1 MVTQVFAKVGALFL
15 MLVIGALARRKK
27 IITTESLDSLCR
39 IVLHVTLPFLF
50 IYILAS
56 RCIGD
61 TIISLWTAPV
71 FAVLVIFVGY
81 CVSSITAK
89 LIKVPE
95 DKKGTFKFLISFQN
109 SGFLAIPIGFALFGQ
124 DGVLYIIIFNIGFNL
139 LLWTLGVKLMNPAP
153 CGAGRAGPGASS
165 KVGLL
170 GNLVNTGTVALALGI
185 IFGVFCV
192 KLPQFFLDAS
202 RMMGDATIPLA
213 MIVTGAILGG
223 VAIRSGVDIKRIG
236 AIVLCKLI
244 IIPVIFLGLAKLLPN
259 ISDLMR
265 SIIVLQ
271 ACMPS
276 AASSPLFAK
285 RFGGDHDLAASA
297 VFFTTLIS
305 IITIPFFM
313 SLI

>member
-1 MVTQVFAKVGALFL
+1 
-15 MLVIGALARRKK
+15 
-27 IITTESLDSLCR
+27 
-39 IVLHVTLPFLF
+39 
-50 IYILAS
+50 
-56 RCIGD
+56 
-61 TIISLWTAPV
+61 
-71 FAVLVIFVGY
+71 
-81 CVSSITAK
+81 
-89 LIKVPE
+89 
-95 DKKGTFKFLISFQN
+95 
-109 SGFLAIPIGFALFGQ
+109 
-124 DGVLYIIIFNIGFNL
+124 
-139 LLWTLGVKLMNPAP
+139 MNH
-153 CGAGRAGPGASS
+153 RPGASS

-170 GNLVNTGTVALALGI
+170 GNLVNTGTVALALGV

-192 KLPQFFLDAS
+192 KLPAFLLDAS
-202 RMMGDATIPLA
+202 RIIGDATIPLA

>member
-1 MVTQVFAKVGALFL
+1 MVTQVLAKVGALFL
-15 MLVIGALARRKK
+15 MLVIGAIARRKK

-50 IYILAS
+50 IYILSS

-61 TIISLWTAPV
+61 TILSLWTAPLLAL
-71 FAVLVIFVGY
+71 AVIATGY
-81 CVSSITAK
+81 CLSLIAVR
-89 LIKVPE
+89 LIKVP
-95 DKKGTFKFLISFQN
+95 DARRGTFKFLISFQN
-109 SGFLAIPIGFALFGQ
+109 SGFLAIPIAYALFGE

-139 LLWTLGVKLMNPAP
+139 LLWTFGVKLMNS
-153 CGAGRAGPGASS
+153 PGASKGA
-165 KVGLL
+165 KVSLF
-170 GNLVNTGTVALALGI
+170 GNLVNTGTVALALGV

-192 KLPQFFLDAS
+192 KLPKFFLDAS
-202 RMMGDATIPLA
+202 RIVGDATIPLA

-223 VAIRSGVDIKRIG
+223 ANIKRGVDMKPIA
-236 AIVLCKLI
+236 AIVLCRLMLV
-244 IIPVIFLGLAKLLPN
+244 PVIFLAVVKFLPN
-259 ISDLMR
+259 ISGLM
-265 SIIVLQ
+265 SSVLLLQ

-285 RFGGDHDLAASA
+285 RFGGDYDLAASA

>member
-1 MVTQVFAKVGALFL
+1 MVNQVLAKVGALFL
-15 MLVIGALARRKK
+15 MLVIGALARRRK

-39 IVLHVTLPFLF
+39 VVLHVTLPFLF
-50 IYILAS
+50 IYVLSS

-71 FAVLVIFVGY
+71 FAMAVIFTGY
-81 CVSSITAK
+81 FVSSIAAR

-95 DKKGTFKFLISFQN
+95 EKKGTFKFLISFQN
-109 SGFLAIPIGFALFGQ
+109 SGFLAIPIGYALFGEN
-124 DGVLYIIIFNIGFNL
+124 GVLYIIIFSIGFNL
-139 LLWTLGVKLMNPAP
+139 LLWTLGVRLMSGPA
-153 CGAGRAGPGASS
+153 ASA
-165 KVGLL
+165 KARLL
-170 GNLVNTGTVALALGI
+170 GNLVNTGTVALVLGI

-202 RMMGDATIPLA
+202 RIMGDATIPLA

-223 VAIRSGVDIKRIG
+223 VAIRSGVDIRRI
-236 AIVLCKLI
+236 ATIVLCKLI
-244 IIPVIFLGLAKLLPN
+244 IIPVIFLGIAKLLPN

-276 AASSPLFAK
+276 AATSPLFAK
-285 RFGGDHDLAASA
+285 RFGGDYDLAASA

-305 IITIPFFM
+305 IITVPFFM